1 MPKKQAKKHEEAK
14 TPDKKQDFFTE
25 MFIEWKNIL
34 ISPNATLSEFKAHK
48 LLTSTF
54 YIFTAGF
61 ITALIF
67 KAISYFMGQK
77 APGVILF
84 TPIFVVASMFLVASF
99 IWALGKLFGA
109 KSKWAEWAAQFL
121 AAWSPIGA
129 LSGIQY
135 IGGIAQLYGIYIMFL
150 SIKNFMKL
158 SAAKSIG
165 IIAIYTL
172 ALLLIS
178 ILFYSAQANHLVV

>member
-1 MPKKQAKKHEEAK
+1 M
-14 TPDKKQDFFTE
+14 
-25 MFIEWKNIL
+25 
-34 ISPNATLSEFKAHK
+34 
-48 LLTSTF
+48 
-54 YIFTAGF
+54 
-61 ITALIF
+61 
-67 KAISYFMGQK
+67 
-77 APGVILF
+77 
-84 TPIFVVASMFLVASF
+84 
-99 IWALGKLFGA
+99 
-109 KSKWAEWAAQFL
+109 
-121 AAWSPIGA
+121 
-129 LSGIQY
+129 SGIQY